1 MRKQLFLLV
10 LIIIMTTA
18 CSSTPKFSSVTG
30 KEWKLIEVHVTE
42 VLTGAE
48 DTSRINERDI
58 LFDRKTLT
66 NEDAGD
72 YFIFNIDDENISGTG
87 APNRYTGPYTLG
99 DSQAISLSPER
110 STTIPPLKQ
119 PEKLREQDFFIY
131 MQNVYKWNLVN
142 KKLELYSKT
151 EDDTEVRMVF
161 SL

>member
-18 CSSTPKFSSVTG
+18 CGSTPKFSSVTG

-66 NEDAGD
+66 DEDAGD

-87 APNRYTGPYTLG
+87 APNRYAGQYTLG